1 MLQMWLSA
9 GQTREKLETQRQ
21 VLINQVMFDD
31 SAPNE
36 VIKSN
41 NIHEKFGSKR
51 QNVHVQK
58 ITF

>member
-36 VIKSN
+36 SN
-41 NIHEKFGSKR
+41 EFS
-51 QNVHVQK
+51 
-58 ITF
+58 T